1 VPWSKHGL
9 FFFIWGECHQSISSG
24 IYIYTERESYICIEL
39 YDVIYVY
46 MYYKYIDIIYI
57 YTNKDSDHGMGDHTP
72 DTIAQE

>member
-1 VPWSKHGL
+1 MGC
-9 FFFIWGECHQSISSG
+9 FFPFGGNVINPLVVV
-24 IYIYTERESYICIEL
+24 YIYTERESYICIEL